1 MILKKKIISSSII
14 SADFS
19 CLSDNI
25 KTLEKFGTDWIHIDV
40 MDGHFVPN
48 IGICHEIIRSI
59 RKITNLFID
68 VHLMITNPEKYWI
81 DFKKDGANLIT
92 FHIETECDKIKLFK
106 KITSSGI
113 NVGIAL
119 NPKTSVSFVKE
130 LLPYINLILI
140 MTVNPGFSG
149 QLFIKDAV
157 CKIKEIRSIIDK
169 NNYSCL
175 IGVDGGIDY
184 NTSKVCIKA
193 GANVLISGNYIFSN
207 FCNIKK
213 MKSLFYEN
221 I

>member
-19 CLSDNI
+19 CLSNSI
-25 KTLEKFGTDWIHIDV
+25 KSVEKFGTDWIHIDV

-48 IGICHEIIRSI
+48 IGICHEIIKSI

-68 VHLMITNPEKYWI
+68 VHLMTTNPEKHWI
-81 DFKKDGANLIT
+81 DFKKDGVNLIT
-92 FHIETECDKIKLFK
+92 FHIETKCDKIKLFK
-106 KITSSGI
+106 KIISSGI

-119 NPKTSVSFVKE
+119 NPKTSVSFVKK

-140 MTVNPGFSG
+140 MSVNPGFPG
-149 QLFIKDAV
+149 QIFIDDV
-157 CKIKEIRSIIDK
+157 VNKIKETRNIIDK
-169 NNYSCL
+169 NNYNCL
-175 IGVDGGIDY
+175 IGVDGGINYD
-184 NTSKVCIKA
+184 TSKICIEA

-213 MKSLFYEN
+213 IKSLFYEN